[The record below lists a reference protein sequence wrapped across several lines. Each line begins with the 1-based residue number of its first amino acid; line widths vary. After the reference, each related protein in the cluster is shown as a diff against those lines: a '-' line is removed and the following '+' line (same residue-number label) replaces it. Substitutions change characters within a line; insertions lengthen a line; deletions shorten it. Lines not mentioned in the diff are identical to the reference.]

1 MDYYVGS
8 NLYSSDALQ
17 HYGVKGM
24 KWGVRKADNNSPN
37 SIRSRLRK
45 RFRPTHEDL
54 LKSKNP
60 KQLYKHRDEL
70 SDYELKMKVDRM
82 YNEKKLKDLY
92 DSPQAKRQQKKGQA
106 IANDIVKKTATTVVA
121 SVATAAALY
130 SAKNLMDKYYPGMS
144 DFLTFKR

>member
-1 MDYYVGS
+1 MEYYVGS
-8 NLYSSDALQ
+8 ILYSDDALQ

-24 KWGVRKADNNSPN
+24 KWGVRKSDNQTSNN
-37 SIRSRLRK
+37 SIRDRLRRK
-45 RFRPTHEDL
+45 YKPTHEDL

-70 SDYELKMKVDRM
+70 SDYELKKKVDRL

-92 DSPQAKRQQKKGQA
+92 DSPQQKKGRSV
-106 IANDIVKKTATTVVA
+106 ANDIVKKTATTVVA
-121 SVATAAALY
+121 SVVTAAALY

-144 DFLTFKR
+144 DFLKFKR

>member
-1 MDYYVGS
+1 MKYYVGTE
-8 NLYSSDALQ
+8 LYSGDALQ

-37 SIRSRLRK
+37 GIRSRFRK

-70 SDYELKMKVDRM
+70 SDYELKKKVDRL